1 MAWNFILAI
10 YESGWNSL
18 ITNNISFRNKI
29 SSKFTPKVNKVK
41 TNKNKS
47 SKDADKPTIF
57 NKLSP
62 PIPTKLLKGVNKILK
77 FFKKNMQTNKKKRP
91 I

>member
-10 YESGWNSL
+10 YESEWDLL
-18 ITNNISFRNKI
+18 IADDNNISFRNKV

-41 TNKNKS
+41 TNKSKS
-47 SKDADKPTIF
+47 SKDTDKPTTF

-62 PIPTKLLKGVNKILK
+62 SIPAKLLKEVNKILK
-77 FFKKNMQTNKKKRP
+77 FFKKNMQTNKKKD
-91 I
+91 

>member
-10 YESGWNSL
+10 YESEWDLL
-18 ITNNISFRNKI
+18 IADDNNISFRNKV

-41 TNKNKS
+41 TNKSKS
-47 SKDADKPTIF
+47 SKDADKPTTF

-62 PIPTKLLKGVNKILK
+62 SIPAKLLKEVNKILK
-77 FFKKNMQTNKKKRP
+77 FFKKNMQTNKKKD
-91 I
+91 